1 MKAAVVVVVDMA
13 AVGCSARR
21 AGDARAAA
29 ALAVR
34 FWRGLSDA
42 AGAAA
47 AELRNRVPCILLETM
62 KKFTHTHKK
71 KKSGDTAAAVRF
83 ARCSISGN
91 KMPEI
96 GEKRTKKKPVFSQS
110 RDKCERSFPK
120 AKGVAR
126 V

>member
-62 KKFTHTHKK
+62 KKFTHTQKK
-71 KKSGDTAAAVRF
+71 KRNKKRGHSGCCKIRSLF
-83 ARCSISGN
+83 N
-91 KMPEI
+91 KW
-96 GEKRTKKKPVFSQS
+96 K
-110 RDKCERSFPK
+110 
-120 AKGVAR
+120 
-126 V
+126 